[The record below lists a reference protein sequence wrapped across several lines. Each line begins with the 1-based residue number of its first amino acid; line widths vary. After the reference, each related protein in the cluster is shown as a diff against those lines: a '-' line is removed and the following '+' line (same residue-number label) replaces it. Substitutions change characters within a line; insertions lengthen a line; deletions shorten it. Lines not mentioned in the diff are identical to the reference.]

1 MFGEGGNGGGG
12 GQKGGKLLARIG
24 RAATFRAGGTG
35 EKEEK
40 GEEQH
45 GEQGRRRRGWL
56 KHFGLSKAPKN
67 KSEAV
72 AGGGGEGKRGGVG
85 IGEDEEE
92 GRWAGEGTQGR
103 GVLGV
108 QHQGSRLMQL
118 GQKLESS
125 DDSGRESGYTRF
137 LNHQFI
143 PRQNVPSVSISR
155 NIQMI
160 VE

>member
-1 MFGEGGNGGGG
+1 MFGEGGNGGG

-35 EKEEK
+35 EKEER

-56 KHFGLSKAPKN
+56 KHFGLSKASKN
-67 KSEAV
+67 KSEVV
-72 AGGGGEGKRGGVG
+72 AGGGEGKRGGMG
-85 IGEDEEE
+85 IGEDEE
-92 GRWAGEGTQGR
+92 GRWSGEGSQGR
-103 GVLGV
+103 GVQGV
-108 QHQGSRLMQL
+108 QQQQQQGGSRLMQL

-137 LNHQFI
+137 LNHQLI
-143 PRQNVPSVSISR
+143 YRQKCQEYLIISK
-155 NIQMI
+155 
-160 VE
+160 